1 MAGPH
6 TADAARRSAPS
17 PAIPTN
23 PPTCSHTPLP
33 ERHTRTL
40 SLSVSVSLSLSLCVS
55 LPLRVTDLADSDAPV
70 LQLVDFVRLR
80 GVVVP
85 HGAGCT
91 VAEWD
96 PLATAVREAL
106 RPLGI
111 PLTVGSKT
119 WALADQFANLD
130 ILLAGAWSLLQH
142 FIFKCLGGAGCRCIS
157 IWRWPN
163 ANAEWR
169 ETQRDTERDTERQR
183 ERQTERDRDDG

>member
-85 HGAGCT
+85 HGSGCT

-106 RPLGI
+106 RPLGY
-111 PLTVGSKT
+111 S
-119 WALADQFANLD
+119 
-130 ILLAGAWSLLQH
+130 
-142 FIFKCLGGAGCRCIS
+142 R
-157 IWRWPN
+157 
-163 ANAEWR
+163 
-169 ETQRDTERDTERQR
+169 
-183 ERQTERDRDDG
+183 